1 MDTELVRRIARG
13 LRYRPL
19 EQVVGRTV
27 LVRDLDAVEEAVRVE
42 LGDEFPAACRLD
54 GPGLIYRHGAVAK
67 YGILDLR
74 FSAPD
79 DLLVDAASGVPLLRE
94 LGFLPGAGTEQPQ
107 QVCDDPVCLEMLA
120 EEIAVGR
127 VFLSLFLE
135 GGRPGSTPAELVQLQ
150 IPEGYLPRSFR
161 VVDAC
166 VTNAASVW
174 LWKHFYL

>member
-1 MDTELVRRIARG
+1 MRRVARS
-13 LRYRPL
+13 LQYRPL
-19 EQVVGRTV
+19 EHLVGRTV
-27 LVRDLDAVEEAVRVE
+27 LVRDLDAVEEAVRAS
-42 LGDEFPAACRLD
+42 LGPEFPAACRLD
-54 GPGLIYRHGAVAK
+54 GPELVYRHGAVAK

-79 DLLVDAASGVPLLRE
+79 GLLVDAASGVPLLRE
-94 LGFLPGAGTEQPQ
+94 LGFLPTAGAEQPLP
-107 QVCDDPVCLEMLA
+107 VCDDPVCLEMLA

-127 VFLSLFLE
+127 VFLNLFLE
-135 GGRPGSTPAELVQLQ
+135 GGRPASTPAELVQLR

-174 LWKHFYL
+174 LWKRFYL